1 MEQLTGREIIV
12 VKVQGTDMEKAA
24 AELRHKLAAYPHARV
39 TALAERSS
47 SAWDWSSSIQL
58 VAAIEYSE

>member
-12 VKVQGTDMEKAA
+12 VKVQGTDMERAA
-24 AELRHKLAAYPHARV
+24 AELRQKLAGYPHARV
-39 TALAERSS
+39 TALTQRSS
-47 SAWDWSSSIQL
+47 GGWDWSSSIQL